1 MSSSSQ
7 RQAAPA
13 WKTLLGL
20 LSLLLAALIWCSGL
34 VSSLSRPSVAPS
46 LNLQQ
51 QEISVLAEPAVPSSL
66 APLLQGEANP
76 RAALRQSLEG
86 LTAEQRSPRQE
97 QLLSL
102 LSGQSVALPPDADAL
117 LKLLDCGARGGSPA
131 VCGDPAIA
139 RQALLR
145 FCLLYTSPSPRDRQ
159 KSRMPSSA

>member
-102 LSGQSVALPPDADAL
+102 LSGQSVALPPTRMRCSNCWIAGHEGAPRL
-117 LKLLDCGARGGSPA
+117 CAVTRPSHARRCCGWG
-131 VCGDPAIA
+131 
-139 RQALLR
+139 
-145 FCLLYTSPSPRDRQ
+145 
-159 KSRMPSSA
+159 